1 MSKTPICESCLATG
15 SLCAGCEARRASG
28 EITEADVAVAR
39 KLYELGAQAGFDRAV
54 ERGGIIVIFTKE
66 PSAVI
71 GRGGRNVSALNAALG
86 RKIKVVDG
94 NANPHDRIAE
104 ILLPAK
110 LLGINK
116 VFKAGGEEYRVRI
129 PKRDMP
135 RLPTSLQVLNGL
147 LAEILGKKTELKVE

>member
-1 MSKTPICESCLATG
+1 MKTPICESCLATG
-15 SLCAGCEARRASG
+15 SLCAGCEARRSSG
-28 EITEADVAVAR
+28 EITEADVDVAR
-39 KLYELGAQAGFDRAV
+39 KLYELGAQAGFSRAV
-54 ERGGIIVIFTKE
+54 ERGALVVIFTKE

-86 RKIKVVDG
+86 KKIKVVDE
-94 NANPHDRIAE
+94 NAEAHEKAAE

-116 VFKAGGEEYRVRI
+116 VYKSGGEEYRVRV

-135 RLPTSLQVLNGL
+135 RLPANPQVLNGL
-147 LAEILGKKTELKVE
+147 LAEILGKKTELKFE